1 MNNNK
6 TEARSDKGLLTNPTK
21 RIEVIIMTM
30 EQEKN
35 LRIVQSIID
44 VVMCVDP
51 SHDVQEAVCDLM
63 VIAQDKLRA
72 VFEAQS

>member
-1 MNNNK
+1 
-6 TEARSDKGLLTNPTK
+6 
-21 RIEVIIMTM
+21 MTM

-63 VIAQDKLRA
+63 IIAREKLRA
-72 VFEAQS
+72 VFEEDEEDNENPPLYKNMDMMYTG

>member
-1 MNNNK
+1 
-6 TEARSDKGLLTNPTK
+6 
-21 RIEVIIMTM
+21 MTM

-35 LRIVQSIID
+35 LRDVQSIID

-51 SHDVQEAVCDLM
+51 SHDVQESICDLM

>member
-1 MNNNK
+1 
-6 TEARSDKGLLTNPTK
+6 
-21 RIEVIIMTM
+21 MTM

-35 LRIVQSIID
+35 LRAVQSIID

-51 SHDVQEAVCDLM
+51 SHDVQESICDLM

-72 VFEAQS
+72 VFEEEKSTAL

>member
-1 MNNNK
+1 
-6 TEARSDKGLLTNPTK
+6 
-21 RIEVIIMTM
+21 MTM

-35 LRIVQSIID
+35 LRIVQSIIN

-63 VIAQDKLRA
+63 IIAREKLRA
-72 VFEAQS
+72 VFEEDEEDNENPPLYKNMDMMYTG

>member
-1 MNNNK
+1 
-6 TEARSDKGLLTNPTK
+6 
-21 RIEVIIMTM
+21 MTM

-72 VFEAQS
+72 VFEEEKSTAL

>member
-1 MNNNK
+1 
-6 TEARSDKGLLTNPTK
+6 
-21 RIEVIIMTM
+21 MTM

-35 LRIVQSIID
+35 LRDVQSIID

-51 SHDVQEAVCDLM
+51 SHDVQESICDLM
-63 VIAQDKLRA
+63 VITQDKLRA

>member
-1 MNNNK
+1 
-6 TEARSDKGLLTNPTK
+6 
-21 RIEVIIMTM
+21 MTM

-35 LRIVQSIID
+35 LRAVQSIID

-63 VIAQDKLRA
+63 IIAREKLRA
-72 VFEAQS
+72 VFEEDEEDNENPPLYKNMDVMYTG